1 MFNPSQN
8 QLDNPDKENRNAE
21 ARERLRAWGVYLEGE
36 WTPDEITRILSVF
49 QRLSELAEDREVCG
63 LFNHQPTIFHR
74 SGRPG
79 RVGRTRGSDIFL
91 DNDWT
96 DWTLAHE
103 LGHRWNNAWGRQP
116 EKNLR
121 RAMQAGNLEWLKRTL
136 RLFEKW
142 LERRLRD
149 LGIKSRLDWQAL
161 WYKPGKSPPPC
172 GLDRNFNASEDLA
185 ESFAGIIFPE
195 RIKERAK
202 KAAGRFKKSRAV
214 WDWGQQFVSFT
225 ATARGETVLQ
235 TLRKSHDRENYRV

>member
-1 MFNPSQN
+1 MADPSQN
-8 QLDNPDKENRNAE
+8 PLENPEKEKTSAK
-21 ARERLRAWGVYLEGE
+21 ARARLHAWGVVLEGD
-36 WTPDEITRILSVF
+36 WTPEEETRILAVF
-49 QRLSELAEDREVCG
+49 RRLKDLAEDRDVLEI
-63 LFNHQPTIFHR
+63 FNHQMTVFHH

-116 EKNLR
+116 EQRLR
-121 RAMQAGNLEWLKRTL
+121 QAVQAGKLEWLKRTL
-136 RLFEKW
+136 RLVSKW

-172 GLDRNFNASEDLA
+172 GVDRNFNASEDLA
-185 ESFAGIIFPE
+185 ESFAGVIFPE
-195 RIKERAK
+195 EIKQRAN
-202 KAAGRFKKSRAV
+202 KAAARFKKTKPG
-214 WDWGQQFVSFT
+214 WDWGQQVASFT
-225 ATARGETVLQ
+225 ETERGETVLK
-235 TLRKSHDRENYRV
+235 TLRKPRDRGSYRA